1 MNVAAKIHKELDKK
15 ADLKLIK
22 KVISL
27 YEKLK
32 KEDDDELMSFD
43 DAKEHLDELL
53 GDISVADKIKAY
65 RDRENITQKELALKS
80 GIKQQHISEIE
91 RGVRSVGVASAK
103 KLASSLNCGYRSL
116 L

>member
-1 MNVAAKIHKELDKK
+1 MNLALKIHKELDKK

-32 KEDDDELMSFD
+32 NEDDNELMSYEE
-43 DAKEHLDELL
+43 AKAHLHYLL
-53 GDISVADKIKAY
+53 GDLTAGDKIKAY
-65 RDRENITQKELALKS
+65 RDRENLTQKELALKAKV
-80 GIKQQHISEIE
+80 KQQHISEIE
-91 RGVRSVGVASAK
+91 RGERNIGVATAK
-103 KLASSLNCGYRSL
+103 KLASALNCSYQSL

>member
-1 MNVAAKIHKELDKK
+1 MNVALKIHKELNKK

-32 KEDDDELMSFD
+32 NEE
-43 DAKEHLDELL
+43 DELL
-53 GDISVADKIKAY
+53 SFDEAREHLKDLLGEVSISEKIKAY
-65 RDRENITQKELALKS
+65 RSREGMTQKELAHKAE
-80 GIKQQHISEIE
+80 IKQQHISEIE
-91 RGVRSVGVASAK
+91 RGLRPVGVATAK
-103 KLASSLNCGYRSL
+103 KLALALQCDYRSL

>member
-1 MNVAAKIHKELDKK
+1 MNVALKIHKELDKK

-32 KEDDDELMSFD
+32 QEDDDELMTYD
-43 DAKEHLDELL
+43 DAMEHLNDLL
-53 GDISVADKIKAY
+53 GEVTAADKVKAF
-65 RDRENITQKELALKS
+65 RGRENMTQKELAKKS
-80 GIKQQHISEIE
+80 DIAQQHISEIE
-91 RGVRSVGVASAK
+91 RGTRPVGVTTAK
-103 KLASSLNCGYRSL
+103 KLASALNCDYRSL